1 MTELISRKYVL
12 QAMELL
18 SEGKSQWVQ
27 WDIKGTN
34 NQAMIRVEKGY
45 RPDAQFYLT
54 TGSVARDDDHLVR
67 HFLHHTA
74 TMEEMSAWLHDA
86 GNADIIINS
95 LAQLSDRVDEGFD

>member
-34 NQAMIRVEKGY
+34 NLFHRNFSK
-45 RPDAQFYLT
+45 L
-54 TGSVARDDDHLVR
+54 
-67 HFLHHTA
+67 
-74 TMEEMSAWLHDA
+74 
-86 GNADIIINS
+86 
-95 LAQLSDRVDEGFD
+95 